1 MRLPGFTAENSTYP
15 TLGHYA
21 GRSFFSSSMPAV
33 VQPQMRRGGLSA
45 TGQCCCGKAPCIDC
59 DAGCSCGCS
68 GNTAICVCRAVSWA
82 GLSTR
87 RF

>member
-33 VQPQMRRGGLSA
+33 VQPQMRRGGAERNRSVLLWKGA
-45 TGQCCCGKAPCIDC
+45 
-59 DAGCSCGCS
+59 
-68 GNTAICVCRAVSWA
+68 
-82 GLSTR
+82 LH
-87 RF
+87 